1 MTKFLNRLLGAHV
14 DMQSKIF
21 SMFCSLLVRLFSLE
35 QSGLPLCFC
44 SIRWLATLTQCFSL
58 DTRVWKPSK

>member
-21 SMFCSLLVRLFSLE
+21 SLFCSLLVRA
-35 QSGLPLCFC
+35 LCTAIDERTATC
-44 SIRWLATLTQCFSL
+44 AAAYAICVHTQAGQDVAGRWF
-58 DTRVWKPSK
+58 